1 MENGA
6 ASTREECGESVEKSI
21 GGRRISLFREFA
33 NEYEDPVEDLDR
45 AVVAFTRAI
54 RCRGCS
60 VHAAGPFSARDRR
73 NGYAWQLGSGF

>member
-33 NEYEDPVEDLDR
+33 NEYEEIPLRIPIALLLLSR
-45 AVVAFTRAI
+45 ARFAA
-54 RCRGCS
+54 

>member
-33 NEYEDPVEDLDR
+33 NEYEEIPLR
-45 AVVAFTRAI
+45 IPIALLLLSRARFAAAVVPSTRRARLARVI
-54 RCRGCS
+54 GATVTRGS
-60 VHAAGPFSARDRR
+60 
-73 NGYAWQLGSGF
+73 